1 MCCRPWFPFF
11 PFLVC
16 DNPACYS
23 DIVWSKDFSVH
34 FFCFLSILDW
44 EFLSLFFLPIFDRE
58 LSFSFAF
65 FRPLVGNFLFSLLLS
80 SDLWPRTF
88 YFSLFLLKHICSLTV
103 NGSSFLGDTFV
114 PSFVGKKEKIPILGQ
129 GLWPMS

>member
-1 MCCRPWFPFF
+1 MKGLMHTDPTRIGVPFVALCC
-11 PFLVC
+11 
-16 DNPACYS
+16 
-23 DIVWSKDFSVH
+23 
-34 FFCFLSILDW
+34 
-44 EFLSLFFLPIFDRE
+44 PIFDRE